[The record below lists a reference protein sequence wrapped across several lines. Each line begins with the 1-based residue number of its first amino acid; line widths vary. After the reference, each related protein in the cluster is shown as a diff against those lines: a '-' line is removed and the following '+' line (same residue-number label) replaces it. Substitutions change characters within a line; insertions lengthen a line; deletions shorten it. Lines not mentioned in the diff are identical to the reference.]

1 MILNALISSNMIKTL
16 KLKQIKMKKQN
27 NNKEEITMNK
37 KFGLMLIAS
46 MIVFNGSVM
55 AVEIDIIPD
64 EITVTDEEYELL
76 QEALID
82 FEEEPIATAAGYKS
96 YHKAGNKTGKKAI
109 NPGKRGKSRLPYFEK
124 KGKKHVRFTKDQ
136 KLRLAKTFGYRR
148 SLERGGKSLKGRERK
163 SGISK
168 LSREKRKR
176 VAKAL
181 GFKDVASLEALVED
195 LDDDE
200 AVEEIELEEEPI
212 AVAAGFRGRLPS
224 RRIDEI
230 KNVGRSKGG
239 MKQSD
244 SDNRKTFGRKKKVAK
259 AFGFRDAAGLE
270 KVKPG
275 TSPVARAGKKK
286 VAKAFGFRD
295 AAGLDKVKP
304 GTSPVARAGKK
315 KVAKAFGY
323 TDAGDEDEY
332 MMDDLDDDEAVE
344 IEWEEEPIAVAS
356 GFKRSLKRGGKKA
369 IKISKGD
376 KKRFK
381 KLFKNEKDAI
391 NISKDDHKHLA
402 KMFGFKS
409 PASPRGEEGGEVV
422 LKLDNKQRKLI
433 AKAFGYRDIGSKSS
447 ASRGGKKKVKFSKSE
462 KKELIK
468 ALKLK

>member
-259 AFGFRDAAGLE
+259 AFGFRDAAGLD

>member
-1 MILNALISSNMIKTL
+1 
-16 KLKQIKMKKQN
+16 MKKQN
-27 NNKEEITMNK
+27 NNKEETTMNK

-55 AVEIDIIPD
+55 AVEIDAIPD

-76 QEALID
+76 QEALLID

-96 YHKAGNKTGKKAI
+96 YHKAGDKTGKKAI
-109 NPGKRGKSRLPYFEK
+109 SPGKRGKSRLPYFEK
-124 KGKKHVRFTKDQ
+124 GGKKYVRFTKGQ
-136 KLRLAKTFGYRR
+136 KRKLAKTFGFRARR
-148 SLERGGKSLKGRERK
+148 SGKSLKGSERK

-181 GFKDVASLEALVED
+181 GFKDAASLEALVED

-200 AVEEIELEEEPI
+200 AVEEIEMEETPI
-212 AVAAGFRGRLPS
+212 AVAAGFRGRRDS
-224 RRIDEI
+224 RRISEL
-230 KNVGRSKGG
+230 KSAGRSKGG
-239 MKQSD
+239 RRQSD
-244 SDNRKTFGRKKKVAK
+244 PDSRKSFGKKKRVAK
-259 AFGFRDAAGLE
+259 SFGFRDAAGLE

-275 TSPVARAGKKK
+275 TSPVTR
-286 VAKAFGFRD
+286 
-295 AAGLDKVKP
+295 
-304 GTSPVARAGKK
+304 SGKK

-332 MMDDLDDDEAVE
+332 MMDDADDDEAVE

-381 KLFKNEKDAI
+381 NLFKNKKDVI
-391 NISKDDHKHLA
+391 NISRGDHKHLA

-433 AKAFGYRDIGSKSS
+433 AKAFGFRDKGAKSS
-447 ASRGGKKKVKFSKSE
+447 ASRGGKKKIKFSKSE
-462 KKELIK
+462 KRELIK

>member
-1 MILNALISSNMIKTL
+1 
-16 KLKQIKMKKQN
+16 
-27 NNKEEITMNK
+27 MNK

-55 AVEIDIIPD
+55 AVEIDAIPD

-76 QEALID
+76 QEALLID

-96 YHKAGNKTGKKAI
+96 YHKAGDKTGKKAI
-109 NPGKRGKSRLPYFEK
+109 SPGKRGKSRLPYFEK
-124 KGKKHVRFTKDQ
+124 KGKKSVRFTKDQ
-136 KLRLAKTFGYRR
+136 KRRLYKIFGYRAR
-148 SLERGGKSLKGRERK
+148 RGSKSIKGSERK

-181 GFKDVASLEALVED
+181 GFKDAASLEALVED

-200 AVEEIELEEEPI
+200 AVEEIEMEETPI
-212 AVAAGFRGRLPS
+212 AVAAGFRGRRDS
-224 RRIDEI
+224 RRIGEL
-230 KNVGRSKGG
+230 KSAGRSKGG
-239 MKQSD
+239 RKQSD
-244 SDNRKTFGRKKKVAK
+244 SDGKRSFGKKKRVAK
-259 AFGFRDAAGLE
+259 AFGFRDAAGVD
-270 KVKPG
+270 KAKSSPG
-275 TSPVARAGKKK
+275 TRSSGKKQ
-286 VAKAFGFRD
+286 R
-295 AAGLDKVKP
+295 
-304 GTSPVARAGKK
+304 
-315 KVAKAFGY
+315 AKAFGY

-332 MMDDLDDDEAVE
+332 MMDDVDDDEAVE

-356 GFKRSLKRGGKKA
+356 GFKDGRSLKRGKKA

-391 NISKDDHKHLA
+391 NISRGDHKRLA

-409 PASPRGEEGGEVV
+409 AASPRGEEGEEVV

-433 AKAFGYRDIGSKSS
+433 AKAFGYRDKGAKSS
-447 ASRGGKKKVKFSKSE
+447 ASRGGKKKIKFSKSE
-462 KKELIK
+462 KRELIK

>member
-1 MILNALISSNMIKTL
+1 
-16 KLKQIKMKKQN
+16 
-27 NNKEEITMNK
+27 MNK

-259 AFGFRDAAGLE
+259 AFGFRDAAGLD

-295 AAGLDKVKP
+295 AAGLEKVKP

>member
-259 AFGFRDAAGLE
+259 AFGFRDAAGLD

-295 AAGLDKVKP
+295 AAGLEKVKP

>member
-1 MILNALISSNMIKTL
+1 
-16 KLKQIKMKKQN
+16 
-27 NNKEEITMNK
+27 MNK

-76 QEALID
+76 QEALLID

-96 YHKAGNKTGKKAI
+96 YRKAGDKTGKKAI
-109 NPGKRGKSRLPYFEK
+109 SPGKRGKSRLPYFEK
-124 KGKKHVRFTKDQ
+124 KGKKHVRFTRDQ
-136 KLRLAKTFGYRR
+136 KLRLAKTFGYGR

-176 VAKAL
+176 IAKAL
-181 GFKDVASLEALVED
+181 GFKDAASLEALVED

-200 AVEEIELEEEPI
+200 AVEEIEMEEEPI
-212 AVAAGFRGRLPS
+212 AVPAGFRGRLPS
-224 RRIDEI
+224 RRIDEF
-230 KNVGRSKGG
+230 KSAGRSKGG
-239 MKQSD
+239 RKQSD
-244 SDNRKTFGRKKKVAK
+244 SDKRKKLGTKKKRVAK
-259 AFGFRDAAGLE
+259 AFGFSDARGLE

-275 TSPVARAGKKK
+275 SSPVTRAGKKK
-286 VAKAFGFRD
+286 VAKAFGFSD
-295 AAGLDKVKP
+295 ARGLEKVKP
-304 GTSPVARAGKK
+304 GSSPVTRAGKK

-332 MMDDLDDDEAVE
+332 MMDDVDDDEAVE

-356 GFKRSLKRGGKKA
+356 GFKKSLKRGGKKA

-381 KLFKNEKDAI
+381 KLFKNEKDVF
-391 NISKDDHKHLA
+391 NISRGDHKRLA
-402 KMFGFKS
+402 KMFGF
-409 PASPRGEEGGEVV
+409 ASPRGEEGEGVV

-433 AKAFGYRDIGSKSS
+433 AKAFGYGDRGAKSS
-447 ASRGGKKKVKFSKSE
+447 VSKGGKKKIKFSRSE

>member
-1 MILNALISSNMIKTL
+1 MIKTL
-16 KLKQIKMKKQN
+16 KSKQIKMKKQN
-27 NNKEEITMNK
+27 NNKEEKTMNK

-46 MIVFNGSVM
+46 MIIFNGSVM
-55 AVEIDIIPD
+55 AVEIDAAIPD

-76 QEALID
+76 QEALLID

-96 YHKAGNKTGKKAI
+96 YHKAGDKTGKKAI
-109 NPGKRGKSRLPYFEK
+109 SPGKRGKSRLPYFEK
-124 KGKKHVRFTKDQ
+124 KGKKYVRFTKDQ
-136 KLRLAKTFGYRR
+136 KRRLAKTFGFR
-148 SLERGGKSLKGRERK
+148 SRKGGVGSKSINGSKRK

-200 AVEEIELEEEPI
+200 SVEEIEMEEEPI
-212 AVAAGFRGRLPS
+212 AVPAGFRGRRDS
-224 RRIDEI
+224 RRIGEL
-230 KNVGRSKGG
+230 KSAGGSKGG
-239 MKQSD
+239 RKQSD
-244 SDNRKTFGRKKKVAK
+244 PDSRKSFGKKKRVAK
-259 AFGFRDAAGLE
+259 SFGFRDAAGLE

-275 TSPVARAGKKK
+275 SSSSTRTTGKKK
-286 VAKAFGFRD
+286 IAKSFGFRD
-295 AAGLDKVKP
+295 AAGLEKVKP
-304 GTSPVARAGKK
+304 GSSSSTRTTGKK
-315 KVAKAFGY
+315 KIAKSFGY

-356 GFKRSLKRGGKKA
+356 GFKRSLKSGKKS

-391 NISKDDHKHLA
+391 NISGGDHKRLA

-409 PASPRGEEGGEVV
+409 PGSAKGEEGGEVV
-422 LKLDNKQRKLI
+422 LKLDNKQRNLI
-433 AKAFGYRDIGSKSS
+433 AKAFGYRDKGAKSPVS
-447 ASRGGKKKVKFSKSE
+447 MGGKRKIKFSKSE
-462 KKELIK
+462 KRELIK

>member
-1 MILNALISSNMIKTL
+1 
-16 KLKQIKMKKQN
+16 MKKQN

-295 AAGLDKVKP
+295 AAGLEKVKP

>member
-1 MILNALISSNMIKTL
+1 
-16 KLKQIKMKKQN
+16 
-27 NNKEEITMNK
+27 MNK

-82 FEEEPIATAAGYKS
+82 FEEDPIATAAGYKS

-136 KLRLAKTFGYRR
+136 KIRLAKTFGYRR
-148 SLERGGKSLKGRERK
+148 SLERGGKGLKGRERK

-181 GFKDVASLEALVED
+181 GFKDAASLEALVED

-200 AVEEIELEEEPI
+200 AVEEIEVEEELIVVP
-212 AVAAGFRGRLPS
+212 AGFRGRMPS
-224 RRIDEI
+224 RRIDEL
-230 KNVGRSKGG
+230 KNAGRSKGG
-239 MKQSD
+239 RKQSD
-244 SDNRKTFGRKKKVAK
+244 SAKRKKFGKKKKVAK

-275 TSPVARAGKKK
+275 TSPVTRSGKKK

-295 AAGLDKVKP
+295 AAGLEKVKP
-304 GTSPVARAGKK
+304 GSSPATRAGKK

-332 MMDDLDDDEAVE
+332 MMDDADDDEAVE

-376 KKRFK
+376 KKRFN
-381 KLFKNEKDAI
+381 KLFKNKKDVI
-391 NISKDDHKHLA
+391 NISRGDHKHLA

-433 AKAFGYRDIGSKSS
+433 AKAFGFRDKGAKSS
-447 ASRGGKKKVKFSKSE
+447 ASRGGKKKIKFSKSE
-462 KKELIK
+462 KRELIK

>member
-1 MILNALISSNMIKTL
+1 
-16 KLKQIKMKKQN
+16 
-27 NNKEEITMNK
+27 MNK

-259 AFGFRDAAGLE
+259 AFGFRDAAGL
-270 KVKPG
+270 
-275 TSPVARAGKKK
+275 
-286 VAKAFGFRD
+286 
-295 AAGLDKVKP
+295 DKVKP

>member
-1 MILNALISSNMIKTL
+1 MIKTL

-275 TSPVARAGKKK
+275 TSPVTRSGKKK

-295 AAGLDKVKP
+295 AAGLEKVKP

>member
-1 MILNALISSNMIKTL
+1 MIKTL

-27 NNKEEITMNK
+27 NSKEETTMNK

-55 AVEIDIIPD
+55 AVEIDAAIPD

-76 QEALID
+76 QEALLID

-96 YHKAGNKTGKKAI
+96 YHKAGDKTGKKAI
-109 NPGKRGKSRLPYFEK
+109 SPGKRGKSRLPYFEK
-124 KGKKHVRFTKDQ
+124 GGKKYVRFTKGQ
-136 KLRLAKTFGYRR
+136 KRKLAKTFGFRARR
-148 SLERGGKSLKGRERK
+148 SGKSLKGSERK

-181 GFKDVASLEALVED
+181 GFKDVASLEALVQG

-200 AVEEIELEEEPI
+200 AVEEIEMEEEPI
-212 AVAAGFRGRLPS
+212 AVPAGFRGRRDS
-224 RRIDEI
+224 RRIGEL
-230 KNVGRSKGG
+230 KSAGRSKGG
-239 MKQSD
+239 RKQSD
-244 SDNRKTFGRKKKVAK
+244 SDSRKSFGKKKKVAK
-259 AFGFRDAAGLE
+259 AFGYKDAASLEKAKPGTSSMTRTGKKKVAKSFGFRDAAGLE

-275 TSPVARAGKKK
+275 SSPSTRTGKKK
-286 VAKAFGFRD
+286 VAK
-295 AAGLDKVKP
+295 
-304 GTSPVARAGKK
+304 S
-315 KVAKAFGY
+315 FGY

-332 MMDDLDDDEAVE
+332 MMDDVDDDEAVE

-356 GFKRSLKRGGKKA
+356 GFKRSLKLGGKKA

-381 KLFKNEKDAI
+381 KLFKNKKDVI
-391 NISKDDHKHLA
+391 NISRGDHKHLA

-409 PASPRGEEGGEVV
+409 PASPRGEDGGEVV

-433 AKAFGYRDIGSKSS
+433 AKAFGYRDKGAKSS
-447 ASRGGKKKVKFSKSE
+447 ASRGGKKKIRFSKSE

>member
-1 MILNALISSNMIKTL
+1 MIKTL

-259 AFGFRDAAGLE
+259 AFGFRDAAGLD

-295 AAGLDKVKP
+295 AAGLEKVKP

-315 KVAKAFGY
+315 KVAKAFGFR
-323 TDAGDEDEY
+323 DA
-332 MMDDLDDDEAVE
+332 A
-344 IEWEEEPIAVAS
+344 
-356 GFKRSLKRGGKKA
+356 
-369 IKISKGD
+369 
-376 KKRFK
+376 
-381 KLFKNEKDAI
+381 
-391 NISKDDHKHLA
+391 
-402 KMFGFKS
+402 
-409 PASPRGEEGGEVV
+409 
-422 LKLDNKQRKLI
+422 
-433 AKAFGYRDIGSKSS
+433 
-447 ASRGGKKKVKFSKSE
+447 
-462 KKELIK
+462 
-468 ALKLK
+468 

>member
-1 MILNALISSNMIKTL
+1 
-16 KLKQIKMKKQN
+16 MKKQN
-27 NNKEEITMNK
+27 NNKEEKTMNK

-46 MIVFNGSVM
+46 MIIFNGSVM
-55 AVEIDIIPD
+55 AVEIDAAIPD

-76 QEALID
+76 QEALLID

-96 YHKAGNKTGKKAI
+96 YHKAGDKTGKKAI
-109 NPGKRGKSRLPYFEK
+109 SPGKRGKSRLPYFEK
-124 KGKKHVRFTKDQ
+124 KGKKYVRFTKDQ
-136 KLRLAKTFGYRR
+136 KRRLAKTFGFR
-148 SLERGGKSLKGRERK
+148 SRKGGVGSKSINGSKRK

-200 AVEEIELEEEPI
+200 AVEEIEMEEEPI
-212 AVAAGFRGRLPS
+212 AVPAGFRGRRDS
-224 RRIDEI
+224 RRIGEL
-230 KNVGRSKGG
+230 KSAGGSKGG
-239 MKQSD
+239 RKQSD
-244 SDNRKTFGRKKKVAK
+244 PDSRKSFGKKKRVAK
-259 AFGFRDAAGLE
+259 SFGFRDAGSLE

-275 TSPVARAGKKK
+275 SSSSTRTTGKKK
-286 VAKAFGFRD
+286 IAK
-295 AAGLDKVKP
+295 
-304 GTSPVARAGKK
+304 S
-315 KVAKAFGY
+315 FGY

-356 GFKRSLKRGGKKA
+356 GFKRSLKSGKKS

-391 NISKDDHKHLA
+391 NISGGDHKRLA

-409 PASPRGEEGGEVV
+409 PGSAKGEEGGEVV
-422 LKLDNKQRKLI
+422 LKLDNKQRNLI
-433 AKAFGYRDIGSKSS
+433 AKAFGYRDKGAKSPVS
-447 ASRGGKKKVKFSKSE
+447 MGGKRKIKFSKSE
-462 KKELIK
+462 KRELIK

>member
-1 MILNALISSNMIKTL
+1 MIKTL

-259 AFGFRDAAGLE
+259 AFGFRDAAGLD

-295 AAGLDKVKP
+295 AAGLEKVKP

>member
-1 MILNALISSNMIKTL
+1 
-16 KLKQIKMKKQN
+16 
-27 NNKEEITMNK
+27 MNK

-136 KLRLAKTFGYRR
+136 KIRLAKTFGYRR
-148 SLERGGKSLKGRERK
+148 SLERGGKGLKGRERK

-181 GFKDVASLEALVED
+181 GFKDAASLEALVED

-200 AVEEIELEEEPI
+200 AVEEIEMEETPN
-212 AVAAGFRGRLPS
+212 AVAAGFRGRRDS
-224 RRIDEI
+224 RRIGEL
-230 KNVGRSKGG
+230 KSAGRSKGG
-239 MKQSD
+239 RKQSD
-244 SDNRKTFGRKKKVAK
+244 PDGRKSFGKKKRVAK

-275 TSPVARAGKKK
+275 TSPVTR
-286 VAKAFGFRD
+286 
-295 AAGLDKVKP
+295 
-304 GTSPVARAGKK
+304 SGKK

-332 MMDDLDDDEAVE
+332 MMDDADDDEAVE

-381 KLFKNEKDAI
+381 NLFKNKKDVI
-391 NISKDDHKHLA
+391 NISRGDHKHLA

-433 AKAFGYRDIGSKSS
+433 AKAFGYRDKGAKSS
-447 ASRGGKKKVKFSKSE
+447 ASRGGKKKIKFSKSE
-462 KKELIK
+462 KRELIK

>member
-1 MILNALISSNMIKTL
+1 
-16 KLKQIKMKKQN
+16 
-27 NNKEEITMNK
+27 MNK

-270 KVKPG
+270 KVKPS

-295 AAGLDKVKP
+295 AAGLEKVKP

>member
-1 MILNALISSNMIKTL
+1 
-16 KLKQIKMKKQN
+16 
-27 NNKEEITMNK
+27 MNK

-76 QEALID
+76 QEALLID

-96 YHKAGNKTGKKAI
+96 YRKAGDKTGKKAI
-109 NPGKRGKSRLPYFEK
+109 SPGKRGKSRLPYFEK
-124 KGKKHVRFTKDQ
+124 KGKKHVRFTRDQ
-136 KLRLAKTFGYRR
+136 KLRRAKTFGYGR

-176 VAKAL
+176 IAKAL
-181 GFKDVASLEALVED
+181 GFKDAASLEALVED

-200 AVEEIELEEEPI
+200 AVEEIEMEEEPI
-212 AVAAGFRGRLPS
+212 AVPAGFRGRLPS
-224 RRIDEI
+224 RRIDEF
-230 KNVGRSKGG
+230 KSAGRSKGG
-239 MKQSD
+239 RKQSD
-244 SDNRKTFGRKKKVAK
+244 SDKRKNFDKKKKRVAK
-259 AFGFRDAAGLE
+259 AFGFSDARGLE

-275 TSPVARAGKKK
+275 SSPV
-286 VAKAFGFRD
+286 
-295 AAGLDKVKP
+295 
-304 GTSPVARAGKK
+304 TRAGKK

-332 MMDDLDDDEAVE
+332 MMDDVDDDEVVE

-381 KLFKNEKDAI
+381 KLFKNEKDVF
-391 NISKDDHKHLA
+391 NISRGDHKRLA
-402 KMFGFKS
+402 KMFGF
-409 PASPRGEEGGEVV
+409 ASPRGEEGEGVV

-433 AKAFGYRDIGSKSS
+433 AKAFGYGDKGAKSS
-447 ASRGGKKKVKFSKSE
+447 ASRGGKKKIKFSRSE

>member
-295 AAGLDKVKP
+295 AAGLEKVKP

>member
-1 MILNALISSNMIKTL
+1 
-16 KLKQIKMKKQN
+16 
-27 NNKEEITMNK
+27 MNK

-136 KLRLAKTFGYRR
+136 KIRLAKTFGYRR
-148 SLERGGKSLKGRERK
+148 SLERGGKGLKGRERK

-181 GFKDVASLEALVED
+181 GFKDAASLEALVED

-200 AVEEIELEEEPI
+200 AVEEIEVEEELI
-212 AVAAGFRGRLPS
+212 AVPAGFRGRMPS
-224 RRIDEI
+224 RRIDEL
-230 KNVGRSKGG
+230 KNAGRSKGG
-239 MKQSD
+239 RKQSD
-244 SDNRKTFGRKKKVAK
+244 SAKRKKFGKKKVAK

-275 TSPVARAGKKK
+275 TSPVTR
-286 VAKAFGFRD
+286 
-295 AAGLDKVKP
+295 
-304 GTSPVARAGKK
+304 SGKK

-332 MMDDLDDDEAVE
+332 MMDDADDDEAVE

-356 GFKRSLKRGGKKA
+356 GFKRSLKRGSKKS

-391 NISKDDHKHLA
+391 NISRGDHKRLA

-409 PASPRGEEGGEVV
+409 PASAKGEEGGEVV

-433 AKAFGYRDIGSKSS
+433 AKAFGYRDKGAKSS
-447 ASRGGKKKVKFSKSE
+447 ASRGGKKKIRFSRSE

>member
-1 MILNALISSNMIKTL
+1 MIKTL
-16 KLKQIKMKKQN
+16 KLKQIKMKIQN

-55 AVEIDIIPD
+55 AVEIDVIPD

-76 QEALID
+76 QEALLID

-136 KLRLAKTFGYRR
+136 KIRLAKTFGYRR
-148 SLERGGKSLKGRERK
+148 SLERGGKGLKGRERK

-181 GFKDVASLEALVED
+181 GFKDAASLEALVED

-200 AVEEIELEEEPI
+200 AVEEIEVEEELI
-212 AVAAGFRGRLPS
+212 AVPAGFRGRMPS
-224 RRIDEI
+224 RRIDEL
-230 KNVGRSKGG
+230 KNAGRSKGG
-239 MKQSD
+239 RKQSD
-244 SDNRKTFGRKKKVAK
+244 SAKRKKFGKKKVAK

-275 TSPVARAGKKK
+275 TSPVTR
-286 VAKAFGFRD
+286 
-295 AAGLDKVKP
+295 
-304 GTSPVARAGKK
+304 SGKK

-332 MMDDLDDDEAVE
+332 MMDDADDDEAVE

-381 KLFKNEKDAI
+381 NLFKNKKDVI
-391 NISKDDHKHLA
+391 NISRGDHKHLA

-409 PASPRGEEGGEVV
+409 PASPRGEEGEEVV

-433 AKAFGYRDIGSKSS
+433 AKAFGYRDKGAKSS
-447 ASRGGKKKVKFSKSE
+447 ASRGGKKKVKFSRRE
-462 KKELIK
+462 KKELK
-468 ALKLK
+468 EALNLK

>member
-259 AFGFRDAAGLE
+259 AFGFRDAAGL
-270 KVKPG
+270 
-275 TSPVARAGKKK
+275 
-286 VAKAFGFRD
+286 
-295 AAGLDKVKP
+295 DKVKP

>member
-1 MILNALISSNMIKTL
+1 
-16 KLKQIKMKKQN
+16 
-27 NNKEEITMNK
+27 MNK

-136 KLRLAKTFGYRR
+136 KIRLAKTFGYRR
-148 SLERGGKSLKGRERK
+148 SLERGGKGLKGRERK

-181 GFKDVASLEALVED
+181 GFKDAASLEALVED

-200 AVEEIELEEEPI
+200 AVEEIEVEEELI
-212 AVAAGFRGRLPS
+212 AVPAGFRGRMPS
-224 RRIDEI
+224 RRIDEL
-230 KNVGRSKGG
+230 KNAGRSKGG
-239 MKQSD
+239 RKQSD
-244 SDNRKTFGRKKKVAK
+244 SAKRKKFGKKKVAK

-275 TSPVARAGKKK
+275 TSPVTR
-286 VAKAFGFRD
+286 
-295 AAGLDKVKP
+295 
-304 GTSPVARAGKK
+304 SGKK

-332 MMDDLDDDEAVE
+332 MMDDADDDEAVE

-381 KLFKNEKDAI
+381 KLFKNKKDVI
-391 NISKDDHKHLA
+391 NISRGDHKHLA

-433 AKAFGYRDIGSKSS
+433 AKAFGYRDKGAKSS
-447 ASRGGKKKVKFSKSE
+447 ASRGGKKKIKFSKSE
-462 KKELIK
+462 KRELIK

>member
-1 MILNALISSNMIKTL
+1 
-16 KLKQIKMKKQN
+16 
-27 NNKEEITMNK
+27 MNK

-136 KLRLAKTFGYRR
+136 KIRLAKTFGYRR
-148 SLERGGKSLKGRERK
+148 SLERGGKGLKGRERK

-181 GFKDVASLEALVED
+181 GFKDAASLEALVED

-200 AVEEIELEEEPI
+200 AVEEIEVEEELI
-212 AVAAGFRGRLPS
+212 AVPAGFRGRLNS
-224 RRIDEI
+224 RRIDEF
-230 KNVGRSKGG
+230 KSAGRSKGG
-239 MKQSD
+239 RKQSD
-244 SDNRKTFGRKKKVAK
+244 SAKRKTFGKKKVAK

-275 TSPVARAGKKK
+275 TSPVTR
-286 VAKAFGFRD
+286 
-295 AAGLDKVKP
+295 
-304 GTSPVARAGKK
+304 SGKK

-332 MMDDLDDDEAVE
+332 MMDDADDDEAVE

-381 KLFKNEKDAI
+381 KLFKNKKDVI
-391 NISKDDHKHLA
+391 NISRGDHKHLA

-433 AKAFGYRDIGSKSS
+433 AKAFGFRDKGAKSS
-447 ASRGGKKKVKFSKSE
+447 ASRGGKKKIKFSKSE
-462 KKELIK
+462 KRELIK

>member
-286 VAKAFGFRD
+286 VAKAFG
-295 AAGLDKVKP
+295 
-304 GTSPVARAGKK
+304 
-315 KVAKAFGY
+315 Y

>member
-275 TSPVARAGKKK
+275 TSPVTRSGKKK

-295 AAGLDKVKP
+295 AAGLEKVKP

>member
-1 MILNALISSNMIKTL
+1 MIKTL

-295 AAGLDKVKP
+295 AAGLEKVKP